1 MKKLLVCFCA
11 IFMATTLFVGC
22 EFFAKI
28 KEETYDKWYQLNTS
42 KVKLPDIP
50 LGEDDETSEASKTI
64 AIAGLY
70 AYYNE
75 KDGMTLVVV
84 QDENTTTDYLKP
96 AFGKKLF
103 SPSEFNSDKWL
114 ILVAAVLDECE
125 EPTCISK
132 PSLYTD
138 ISAVTDDIK
147 EGIQWKKLLKETIS
161 TWLDL

>member
-42 KVKLPDIP
+42 KVELPDIP
-50 LGEDDETSEASKTI
+50 LGEDDETSETSSTI
-64 AIAGLY
+64 KIDGLY
-70 AYYNE
+70 AYYNKTE
-75 KDGMTLVVV
+75 GMTVVV
-84 QDENTTTDYLKP
+84 AQETKSGSYLKP
-96 AFGKKLF
+96 VCGKKLF
-103 SPSEFNSDKWL
+103 SPSDFNSDKWL

-147 EGIQWKKLLKETIS
+147 EGIQWKKLLKDTIS